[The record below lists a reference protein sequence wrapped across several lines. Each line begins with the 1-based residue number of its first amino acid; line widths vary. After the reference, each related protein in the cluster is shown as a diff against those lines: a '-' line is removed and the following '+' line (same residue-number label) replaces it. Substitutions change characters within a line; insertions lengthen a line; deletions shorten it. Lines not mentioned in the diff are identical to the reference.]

1 MKSLY
6 YIVAALIGIIS
17 CGTDDEIK
25 STSGVAVNTP
35 FLNPDDVTKP
45 SITSTLEK
53 INVLLML
60 KDEDHI
66 YANKP
71 DEEESGINSDDGDNS
86 KFTECLDKA
95 FSELKINASGE
106 LLTIGAEL
114 NSGTCLKSA
123 LERSSESFLKV
134 EKLDATMQFYLSFK
148 CSGADLSSYHGKSFK
163 DIEHLDIEENCAS
176 METLSNSM
184 VVMSSTM
191 EFTIEGLS
199 KKIES
204 SSAMKSF
211 SGSTDMNSCKVQVDN
226 HSNKTSDNCTYI
238 EVSTSSSSIDGVKQ
252 DDEINFLK
260 LLPKNLSTLRDK
272 TSQWHTSGTIDFEV
286 NSWTG
291 TLTFGDA
298 DLPPEYQ
305 LLDSSGESST
315 GTLNISSHIYKKSGL
330 LRFLSRTG
338 KARR

>member
-1 MKSLY
+1 MKNLY

-25 STSGVAVNTP
+25 STSGVAVNAP
-35 FLNPDDVTKP
+35 FLKLADFTKP
-45 SITSTLEK
+45 SNTSTLEK
-53 INVLLML
+53 SSVLLTL
-60 KDEDHI
+60 KDDDHI

-71 DEEESGINSDDGDNS
+71 DKEESGTNSDNDDNS
-86 KFTECLDKA
+86 KVTECLDQV

-114 NSGTCLKSA
+114 NSETCLKSA
-123 LERSSESFLKV
+123 FDQSSESILKI
-134 EKLDATMQFYLSFK
+134 EKLDATVRFYLSFK
-148 CSGADLSSYHGKSFK
+148 CSGADLSLYHGKSFK
-163 DIEHLDIEENCAS
+163 DIEHLDVEENCTS

-184 VVMSSTM
+184 VVMSTVM
-191 EFTIEGLS
+191 EFEFEGVS

-204 SSAMKSF
+204 SSTLKSF
-211 SGSTDMNSCKVQVDN
+211 SGSTDMNPCLVQIDN
-226 HSNKTSDNCTYI
+226 QLNKTSDNCTYI

-260 LLPKNLSTLRDK
+260 LLPKNLTTLRDK

-291 TLTFGDA
+291 TLTFGGA

-315 GTLNISSHIYKKSGL
+315 GALNISSHIYKKSSI
-330 LRFLSRTG
+330 LRFLSRSG

>member
-1 MKSLY
+1 MKPLY

-25 STSGVAVNTP
+25 STSGVAVNAP
-35 FLNPDDVTKP
+35 FLNLDDFVNP
-45 SITSTLEK
+45 SNTSTLEK
-53 INVLLML
+53 SNVLLIL

-71 DEEESGINSDDGDNS
+71 DEEESGINSDADDNS
-86 KFTECLDKA
+86 KITECLDQA
-95 FSELKINASGE
+95 FSDLKINASGE

-114 NSGTCLKSA
+114 NSGTCVKNAFEQSP
-123 LERSSESFLKV
+123 ESPLKV
-134 EKLDATMQFYLSFK
+134 EKLDVTMRFYLSFK
-148 CSGADLSSYHGKSFK
+148 CSGVDMSSYHGKSFK
-163 DIEHLDIEENCAS
+163 DIEHLDVEENCTS
-176 METLSNSM
+176 MESLSNST
-184 VVMSSTM
+184 VVVSTAM
-191 EFTIEGLS
+191 EFAIEGVS

-204 SSAMKSF
+204 SSTLKSF
-211 SGSTDMNSCKVQVDN
+211 SGSTDMNPCQVQVDN
-226 HSNKTSDNCTYI
+226 QSNKTSNNCTYI
-238 EVSTSSSSIDGVKQ
+238 EVSTINTSVDGVKQ
-252 DDEINFLK
+252 VDEINFLK
-260 LLPKNLSTLRDK
+260 LLPKNLITLRDK

-291 TLTFGDA
+291 TLTFGGA

-315 GTLNISSHIYKKSGL
+315 GALNISSHIHKKSGL
-330 LRFLSRTG
+330 LRFLSRSG